1 MVQPAGGVSADDLS
15 MLASRVSHDHLR
27 GAAGSSVVGEAY
39 NQSDAADLTGRGK
52 VRRREEK
59 EIRKMKLAEAHYL
72 MSECQVPIAKVA
84 KRLRLSYSFLR
95 RVNKLGMFDP
105 KTAFTRRGHRPRF

>member
-1 MVQPAGGVSADDLS
+1 M
-15 MLASRVSHDHLR
+15 
-27 GAAGSSVVGEAY
+27 
-39 NQSDAADLTGRGK
+39 TGRGK
-52 VRRREEK
+52 VRRRKEK
-59 EIRKMKLAEAHYL
+59 KIRKMKLAEAHYL

-105 KTAFTRRGHRPRF
+105 KTACTRRGHRPRF

>member
-27 GAAGSSVVGEAY
+27 RAPTSSVGGAAE
-39 NQSDAADLTGRGK
+39 NQGDVADMTGRGK

-59 EIRKMKLAEAHYL
+59 EIRKVKLAQAHYL
-72 MSECQVPIAKVA
+72 MSECQDPIAKVA
-84 KRLRLSYSFLR
+84 KRLRLSYCFLR
-95 RVNKLGMFDP
+95 RVKKLRMLDP
-105 KTAFTRRGHRPRF
+105 ETAFTRRVHRPRF